1 MVEIGGK
8 SAEFW
13 ADADKGD
20 VFEELDDYMASR
32 GGSVNWLASM
42 AQDVHKGRHSEIDFM
57 NGLISQK
64 GREFGVP
71 TPYNDAV
78 IEAMHGID
86 NGSVKPDPSN
96 VDRVMRLIGA

>member
-1 MVEIGGK
+1 
-8 SAEFW
+8 
-13 ADADKGD
+13 
-20 VFEELDDYMASR
+20 
-32 GGSVNWLASM
+32 
-42 AQDVHKGRHSEIDFM
+42 M